1 MYIIG
6 IKIKVMKID
15 DTTKTSL
22 KYIAY
27 GAGIFLVFKW
37 FIKGLFKGKGKIYFW
52 MYLVAIIIAYLSMNG
67 YNILD

>member
-1 MYIIG
+1 
-6 IKIKVMKID
+6 
-15 DTTKTSL
+15 
-22 KYIAY
+22 
-27 GAGIFLVFKW
+27 AGIFLVFKW